1 MVKGIW
7 IYEVPLER
15 QESYLKATRD
25 AIKPFWESHGCL
37 SYEVYRDY
45 QTPTRFVKIQTYP
58 DVETMERDGRL
69 VFVDKDPGAL
79 RVVELFRSFTS
90 TMEKRLCEPFCT

>member
-7 IYEVPLER
+7 IYEVPLDR
-15 QESYLKATRD
+15 QEAYLEATRKV
-25 AIKPFWESHGCL
+25 IKPFWESHGCL

-45 QTPTRFVKIQTYP
+45 ETRTRFVKIQTYA

-69 VFVDKDPGAL
+69 VFVDRDPEAL
-79 RVVELFRSFTS
+79 RVVELFRSFAS
-90 TMEKRLCEPFCT
+90 NIEKRLCEPYVS